1 MISQLLAKKKKK
13 KEYILN
19 TLGLRW
25 WTESSVKGQGWS
37 VQSISQRAALR
48 KSSLMYW
55 SLCVGCRCWAVNI
68 AAWMTVNNQ
77 QAGVHHQQSTILTE
91 GHVWIDF
98 KHKQA
103 AGICFLYLPIDNITS
118 LRLEGTADF
127 KDTRGSNQKVLKN
140 RLVKS
145 LLNLNWA
152 NFLLKI
158 GFSFTSSC
166 CF

>member
-1 MISQLLAKKKKK
+1 MISQLLAKKRKKK

-25 WTESSVKGQGWS
+25 WTESSVKRQGWS
-37 VQSISQRAALR
+37 VQSISQRAALWQ
-48 KSSLMYW
+48 SSLMYW
-55 SLCVGCRCWAVNI
+55 SPCVGCRCWAVNI

-77 QAGVHHQQSTILTE
+77 QAGVHHQQNTVLTE

-118 LRLEGTADF
+118 LRLERHTRCNSKSSEKSARKKLTWF
-127 KDTRGSNQKVLKN
+127 KLGQFLVED
-140 RLVKS
+140 RLLVH
-145 LLNLNWA
+145 
-152 NFLLKI
+152 F
-158 GFSFTSSC
+158 
-166 CF
+166 